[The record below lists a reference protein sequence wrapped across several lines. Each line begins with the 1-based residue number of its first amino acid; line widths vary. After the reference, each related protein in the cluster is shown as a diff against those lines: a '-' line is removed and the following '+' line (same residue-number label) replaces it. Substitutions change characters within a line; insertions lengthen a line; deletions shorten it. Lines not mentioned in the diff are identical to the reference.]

1 MRSALPRSHRPLHR
15 LRHRPVQ
22 LAALTA
28 AIALTLAACSSD
40 DGDAA
45 PTSTPT
51 ASDQATTGTGDDATE
66 TTFPITIP
74 STFGD
79 TTIESKPER
88 VATVNWGNH
97 DVPIALGVVPVGISA
112 ASYGD
117 DDTDGILPWTY
128 EGLEKLG
135 ATGDRAPALFDE
147 TQGIA
152 FESVAN
158 VEPDVILAAYSGL
171 TQEDFATLSAI
182 APTVSYPVYA
192 WGTNWRDMALI
203 DGKALGL
210 EAQAQALVADVEAQI
225 ADALAARPD
234 VAGKTFAYAWIDAT
248 DSSIINLYTPLDARV
263 QLVEDLGMSV
273 APSVTALAGDT
284 DQFFVTLSAEQ
295 ADTLDDVDVLVVY
308 GDDSTLATMQ
318 ADPLLATIP
327 AVARGSVAV
336 VPDGIPLSAATSG
349 PTVLSVPWALDDYL
363 DLFEAAAKKVG

>member
-1 MRSALPRSHRPLHR
+1 MRPALPRPHRPTP
-15 LRHRPVQ
+15 RPVH

-28 AIALTLAACSSD
+28 AVALTLAACSSG
-40 DGDAA
+40 DGGTAS
-45 PTSTPT
+45 STPS
-51 ASDQATTGTGDDATE
+51 ASEQAATGAGADTGA
-66 TTFPITIP
+66 TFPITIP

-171 TQEDFATLSAI
+171 TQEDFTTLSAI

-273 APSVTALAGDT
+273 APSVTTLAGDT

-308 GDDSTLATMQ
+308 GDDSTLAAMQ
-318 ADPLLATIP
+318 ADPLLGTIP

-349 PTVLSVPWALDDYL
+349 PTILSVPWALDDYL
-363 DLFEAAAKKVG
+363 DIFEAAAKKVG